1 MPRPRSEQ
9 ARRAVLEAMRRAIA
23 AEGYEALTIEGLAEA
38 AGTSKQTIYR
48 WWPSKAAI
56 LGEALLD
63 EELPNAL
70 PELPETAGG
79 TDLADELT
87 AWLDRAAE
95 HLAGSEGLGLTRALI
110 AVTASDPE
118 VGAALNERLAGPIR
132 AGISAR
138 VEQAKRAG
146 RVRADVD
153 GALLADQLIAVSAYA
168 ALSGRVLGRAEVRA
182 TVRTVLRGIA
192 AD

>member
-1 MPRPRSEQ
+1 M
-9 ARRAVLEAMRRAIA
+9 LEAMRRAIA

-146 RVRADVD
+146 RVRA
-153 GALLADQLIAVSAYA
+153 
-168 ALSGRVLGRAEVRA
+168 
-182 TVRTVLRGIA
+182 
-192 AD
+192 